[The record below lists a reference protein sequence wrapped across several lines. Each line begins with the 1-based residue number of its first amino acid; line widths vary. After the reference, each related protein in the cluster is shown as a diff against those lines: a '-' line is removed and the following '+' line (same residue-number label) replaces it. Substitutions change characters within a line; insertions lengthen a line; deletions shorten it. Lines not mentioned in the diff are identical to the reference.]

1 MVTWYPRSLWSTRG
15 LNSQLVYEA
24 RPEEGPPVPTKG
36 SRALLPQRRC
46 GEAGRPLGGA
56 LGGERR
62 RKREKWPYDS
72 RFRSSSSASQATL
85 PNPRSA
91 LLTQRPE
98 RNSKRFLN
106 IQGYKGMTQ
115 VCIGALGNCRV
126 TPQVIPPP
134 PPSLTG
140 SGAF

>member
-1 MVTWYPRSLWSTRG
+1 MAIRQPLPELVHTR
-15 LNSQLVYEA
+15 
-24 RPEEGPPVPTKG
+24 P
-36 SRALLPQRRC
+36 
-46 GEAGRPLGGA
+46 
-56 LGGERR
+56 
-62 RKREKWPYDS
+62 
-72 RFRSSSSASQATL
+72 SASQATL